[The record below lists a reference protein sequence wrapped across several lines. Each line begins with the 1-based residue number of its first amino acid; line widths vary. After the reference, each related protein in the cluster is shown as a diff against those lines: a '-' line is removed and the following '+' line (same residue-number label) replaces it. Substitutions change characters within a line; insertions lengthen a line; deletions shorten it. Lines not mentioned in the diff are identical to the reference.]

1 MTNFEQELDETSKD
15 EYESAFKD
23 WVDTNID
30 ELASDEALLRNDD
43 SKDEYFD
50 KEMIKDKWEKNQ
62 EVEDEMEK
70 VWKSKF
76 NEHLQDQN

>member
-62 EVEDEMEK
+62 EVEDEMKK